1 MKSKSSPNLLKSSTA
16 TNTSNK
22 RSPFIVA
29 NQNGSHY
36 SKQVTNSYT
45 QAEDGRKQQIM
56 HRARTS
62 LEGLI
67 KSNRSKLKT
76 TNKDKANKDKA
87 SIVRS
92 NKWK

>member
-1 MKSKSSPNLLKSSTA
+1 MTK
-16 TNTSNK
+16 
-22 RSPFIVA
+22 
-29 NQNGSHY
+29 G
-36 SKQVTNSYT
+36 YT

-87 SIVRS
+87 STVRS